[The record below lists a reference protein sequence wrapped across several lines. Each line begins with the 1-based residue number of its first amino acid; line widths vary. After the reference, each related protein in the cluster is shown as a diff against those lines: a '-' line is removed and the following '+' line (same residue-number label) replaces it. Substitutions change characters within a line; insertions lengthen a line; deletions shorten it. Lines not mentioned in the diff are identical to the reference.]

1 MCSQKLQSKQRSN
14 GMPNCQTRAMRPMQL
29 TTDEHYYCKSSKV
42 PTRPPQLHSKEIV
55 IMMTRATLLLPTIL
69 WGCASV
75 LWHCS
80 SCDAFTPYLSSSP
93 RTAGRPAAPIA
104 TTCAATGTSASSALF
119 ASTDAPDAPDADA
132 KEELTPAK
140 IGEMIEVTFV
150 NGVMQLSQGFIDVLK
165 LFIVAVKA
173 AYEQGIPISSL
184 LEEVAACPV
193 QSANRPLMDEEVA
206 LRSSWTNVV
215 YLVLERAGHG
225 TDDVAVGG
233 TIDEAARSKYGG
245 IVNVLADAKR
255 KQEEEGSKAD
265 KTASLTLDEIIEMG
279 KSSGA
284 SFDGLDLDNAMDK
297 AIAQQCLKVMKTVL
311 TVLDEERLCYEEGGV
326 GPALKCT
333 AGSNRF
339 QNRAEFGFISS
350 STM

>member
-1 MCSQKLQSKQRSN
+1 
-14 GMPNCQTRAMRPMQL
+14 
-29 TTDEHYYCKSSKV
+29 
-42 PTRPPQLHSKEIV
+42 
-55 IMMTRATLLLPTIL
+55 MMTRATLLLTTTL

-80 SCDAFTPYLSSSP
+80 SCDAFTPYLSSSS
-93 RTAGRPAAPIA
+93 RTGRPAAPIA
-104 TTCAATGTSASSALF
+104 TTCAATSASSALF
-119 ASTDAPDAPDADA
+119 ASTDAPDADADAVDA

-206 LRSSWTNVV
+206 LRSSWMNVV

-255 KQEEEGSKAD
+255 KQEEEGSKVD
-265 KTASLTLDEIIEMG
+265 KAASLTLDEIIEMG
-279 KSSGA
+279 KSNGA

-326 GPALKCT
+326 GPAPRPPIPGAFKGT
-333 AGSNRF
+333 N
-339 QNRAEFGFISS
+339 
-350 STM
+350 

>member
-1 MCSQKLQSKQRSN
+1 M
-14 GMPNCQTRAMRPMQL
+14 T
-29 TTDEHYYCKSSKV
+29 
-42 PTRPPQLHSKEIV
+42 
-55 IMMTRATLLLPTIL
+55 MTRATLLLTTTL

-80 SCDAFTPYLSSSP
+80 PCDAFTPHYLLSSP
-93 RTAGRPAAPIA
+93 RTAATRPAAALIA
-104 TTCAATGTSASSALF
+104 TTSAATSASSALF
-119 ASTDAPDAPDADA
+119 ASTDAPDADA

-173 AYEQGIPISSL
+173 AYEQGIPVSSL

-206 LRSSWTNVV
+206 LRSSWMNVV

-233 TIDEAARSKYGG
+233 TIDEAARSKYED

-255 KQEEEGSKAD
+255 KQEEEGSKED
-265 KTASLTLDEIIEMG
+265 KVASLTLDEIFEMG

-284 SFDGLDLDNAMDK
+284 SFDGLDLDDAMDK
-297 AIAQQCLKVMKTVL
+297 AIAQQCLKVMKTVF

-326 GPALKCT
+326 GPAPRPPIPGAFKGT
-333 AGSNRF
+333 N
-339 QNRAEFGFISS
+339 
-350 STM
+350 

>member
-1 MCSQKLQSKQRSN
+1 
-14 GMPNCQTRAMRPMQL
+14 
-29 TTDEHYYCKSSKV
+29 
-42 PTRPPQLHSKEIV
+42 
-55 IMMTRATLLLPTIL
+55 MTTLLLTTTL

-75 LWHCS
+75 LWHCQ
-80 SCDAFTPYLSSSP
+80 SCAAFTPHFLSSP
-93 RTAGRPAAPIA
+93 RTAATRPAAPIA
-104 TTCAATGTSASSALF
+104 TTCTSTSASSALF
-119 ASTDAPDAPDADA
+119 ASTDGPDADA

-206 LRSSWTNVV
+206 LRSSWMNVV
-215 YLVLERAGHG
+215 YLVLERVGHG

-233 TIDEAARSKYGG
+233 TIDEAARSKYGD
-245 IVNVLADAKR
+245 IVNVLMDAKR
-255 KQEEEGSKAD
+255 KQEEEGSKVD

-279 KSSGA
+279 KSSGTA
-284 SFDGLDLDNAMDK
+284 FGLDLDNAMDK
-297 AIAQQCLKVMKTVL
+297 AIAQQCLKVIKLVF

-326 GPALKCT
+326 GPAPRPPIPGAFKGT
-333 AGSNRF
+333 NK
-339 QNRAEFGFISS
+339 
-350 STM
+350 

>member
-1 MCSQKLQSKQRSN
+1 
-14 GMPNCQTRAMRPMQL
+14 
-29 TTDEHYYCKSSKV
+29 
-42 PTRPPQLHSKEIV
+42 
-55 IMMTRATLLLPTIL
+55 MMTRATLLLPTIL

-80 SCDAFTPYLSSSP
+80 SCDAFAPYLLSSP
-93 RTAGRPAAPIA
+93 RSGRPAAPIA
-104 TTCAATGTSASSALF
+104 TTCAAPSASSALF
-119 ASTDAPDAPDADA
+119 ASTDAPNAPDADA
-132 KEELTPAK
+132 DSKEELTPAK

-206 LRSSWTNVV
+206 LRSSWMNVV

-255 KQEEEGSKAD
+255 KQEEEGSKVD
-265 KTASLTLDEIIEMG
+265 KAASLTLDEIIEMG
-279 KSSGA
+279 KSNGA
-284 SFDGLDLDNAMDK
+284 SFDGLDLDDAMDK

-326 GPALKCT
+326 GPAPRPPIPGAFKGT
-333 AGSNRF
+333 N
-339 QNRAEFGFISS
+339 
-350 STM
+350 

>member
-1 MCSQKLQSKQRSN
+1 MTS
-14 GMPNCQTRAMRPMQL
+14 TRHIDSRIYL
-29 TTDEHYYCKSSKV
+29 RKD
-42 PTRPPQLHSKEIV
+42 RKEQQAIA
-55 IMMTRATLLLPTIL
+55 MMTRATLLLTTTL

-80 SCDAFTPYLSSSP
+80 PCAAFTPYLLSSP
-93 RTAGRPAAPIA
+93 RTAATRPAAPIA
-104 TTCAATGTSASSALF
+104 TTCAATTSSASSALF
-119 ASTDAPDAPDADA
+119 ASTDAPDADA

-173 AYEQGIPISSL
+173 AYEQGIPVSSL

-206 LRSSWTNVV
+206 LRSSWMNVV

-233 TIDEAARSKYGG
+233 TVDEAARSKYED

-255 KQEEEGSKAD
+255 KQEEEGSKVD
-265 KTASLTLDEIIEMG
+265 KVASLTLDEIFEMG
-279 KSSGA
+279 KSSRA
-284 SFDGLDLDNAMDK
+284 SFDGLDLDDAMDK
-297 AIAQQCLKVMKTVL
+297 AIAQQCLKVMKTVF

-326 GPALKCT
+326 GPAPRPPIPGAFKGT
-333 AGSNRF
+333 
-339 QNRAEFGFISS
+339 E
-350 STM
+350 

>member
-1 MCSQKLQSKQRSN
+1 
-14 GMPNCQTRAMRPMQL
+14 
-29 TTDEHYYCKSSKV
+29 
-42 PTRPPQLHSKEIV
+42 
-55 IMMTRATLLLPTIL
+55 
-69 WGCASV
+69 
-75 LWHCS
+75 
-80 SCDAFTPYLSSSP
+80 
-93 RTAGRPAAPIA
+93 
-104 TTCAATGTSASSALF
+104 
-119 ASTDAPDAPDADA
+119 
-132 KEELTPAK
+132 
-140 IGEMIEVTFV
+140 MIEVTFV

-206 LRSSWTNVV
+206 LRSSWMNVV

-255 KQEEEGSKAD
+255 KQEEEGSKVD
-265 KTASLTLDEIIEMG
+265 KAASLTLDEIIEMG
-279 KSSGA
+279 KSNGA
-284 SFDGLDLDNAMDK
+284 SFDGLDLDDAMDK

-326 GPALKCT
+326 GPAPRPPIPGAFKGT
-333 AGSNRF
+333 N
-339 QNRAEFGFISS
+339 
-350 STM
+350 